1 MRNFRLSA
9 GLCLQAES
17 MERFAPELI
26 KRLQKPRCCCN
37 LSRET
42 QRFIGD
48 SLSPALTGHSFP
60 VSRAEIMAVVV
71 DFRRP
76 RKGPPNRRASSE
88 LAELQFWHRS
98 MLSWS
103 VVMGAIVVL
112 ALATLVFGLRHGLL
126 DHDWGMWVMVA
137 ALFSVI
143 GLTKV
148 IMANLLFY
156 VLLREEA
163 AVGAPS
169 SPPPDPGLPLRP
181 RKLARS

>member
-1 MRNFRLSA
+1 
-9 GLCLQAES
+9 
-17 MERFAPELI
+17 
-26 KRLQKPRCCCN
+26 
-37 LSRET
+37 
-42 QRFIGD
+42 
-48 SLSPALTGHSFP
+48 
-60 VSRAEIMAVVV
+60 MAVVV

-76 RKGPPNRRASSE
+76 RISASGRPANSE
-88 LAELQFWHRS
+88 SAELQFWRRS
-98 MLSWS
+98 MVSWS

-112 ALATLVFGLRHGLL
+112 ALATLVLGLRHGLL
-126 DHDWGMWVMVA
+126 DRDWGMWVMVV

-156 VLLREEA
+156 VLLREEV

-181 RKLARS
+181 RKPARSTIRLRYRRVIRSRRRAALPRA